1 MEGGIII
8 ETISQN
14 DLREIHG
21 GGGLSFWVI
30 GGLIALGAFVVGV
43 FEGIANPEKC
53 G

>member
-1 MEGGIII
+1 MEGGSII

-14 DLREIHG
+14 DLRGIHG
-21 GGGLSFWVI
+21 GGGLSFWII
-30 GGLIALGAFVVGV
+30 GGLIAFGAFIVGV

>member
-8 ETISQN
+8 ERISQK

-21 GGGLSFWVI
+21 GGISFWVV
-30 GGLIALGAFVVGV
+30 GGLIALGAFIVGV
-43 FEGIANPEKC
+43 FEGFTNPEKC